1 MNTISSVAP
10 SCGSNDGSAEVTG
23 STGGVLPYS
32 YQWSNGS
39 TSALADSLLAGVYVV
54 TVTDD
59 NLCVTIETVNIT
71 SNAGPIITSNIID
84 ASCNG
89 GNDGA
94 IDLTI
99 TGGTAPYNID
109 WSTGEHTEDIS
120 GLAAGIYDVT
130 IFDDAGC
137 GAVQVFSVLASMPID
152 LSVATIVDASCA

>member
-1 MNTISSVAP
+1 MFCAGIHTIWVIDGLGCQAVDTVSVLEPALIMNTISSVAP
-10 SCGSNDGSAEVTG
+10 TCGSNDGSAEVTG

-54 TVTDD
+54 TVMDD

-71 SNAGPIITSNIID
+71 SNSGPIITSNIID

-109 WSTGEHTEDIS
+109 WSTG
-120 GLAAGIYDVT
+120 
-130 IFDDAGC
+130 
-137 GAVQVFSVLASMPID
+137 GAHGRYFW
-152 LSVATIVDASCA
+152 LSCRYL